1 MAKGARKL
9 TKGDKKAVIIV
20 LSTMKIGIYSNY
32 SDKWPE
38 SGVFLDLICYKKRV
52 IFGLLLSL
60 HEACKRTNPKLS
72 GKRTRNPT
80 MA

>member
-38 SGVFLDLICYKKRV
+38 SGVF
-52 IFGLLLSL
+52 
-60 HEACKRTNPKLS
+60 
-72 GKRTRNPT
+72 
-80 MA
+80 